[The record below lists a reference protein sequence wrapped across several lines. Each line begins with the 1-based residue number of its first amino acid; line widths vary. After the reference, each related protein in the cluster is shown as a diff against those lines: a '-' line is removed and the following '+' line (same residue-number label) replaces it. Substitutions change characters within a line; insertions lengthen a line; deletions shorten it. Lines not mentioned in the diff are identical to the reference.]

1 MTDRIVAEGDIIPVS
16 DNGLIA
22 LIHGERNEIVSL
34 VMQSS
39 SRCIRNGGHHAIEIS
54 SGNGN
59 FARDGIADAIRRLR
73 NRGLA
78 NHLDRRTCN
87 GGCSLRHELYSIA
100 PCSFGPRYNRD
111 MPAVRQPRWYV
122 IPLRVLLLS
131 FLLTLLAFAVSLLLA
146 ILGMLITA
154 RLRGFQPDMTLAYRN
169 IALPIALAAGVVTLI
184 VTTVLEIRNYRQAR
198 ALAQIARASR

>member
-1 MTDRIVAEGDIIPVS
+1 
-16 DNGLIA
+16 
-22 LIHGERNEIVSL
+22 
-34 VMQSS
+34 
-39 SRCIRNGGHHAIEIS
+39 
-54 SGNGN
+54 
-59 FARDGIADAIRRLR
+59 
-73 NRGLA
+73 
-78 NHLDRRTCN
+78 
-87 GGCSLRHELYSIA
+87 
-100 PCSFGPRYNRD
+100 